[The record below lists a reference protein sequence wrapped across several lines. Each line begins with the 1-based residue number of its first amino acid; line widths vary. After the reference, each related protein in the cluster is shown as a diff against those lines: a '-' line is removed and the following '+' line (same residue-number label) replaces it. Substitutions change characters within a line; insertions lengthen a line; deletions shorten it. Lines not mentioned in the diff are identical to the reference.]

1 MLILTPSVRTAPS
14 SADYIADSKLDAT
27 LIEEVMRQAKA
38 AEMANFMDESVDPC
52 FNFYDFACG
61 NWPRINPAIGPG
73 QYTTGLFERLT
84 DGFDRKVKHTL
95 NSENSDL
102 DTAEDVQVKNFYK
115 SCTQVRQVDA
125 SYQQKMR
132 DIIAE
137 FGAMPAL
144 EGESWHMSNFD
155 WLETV
160 ARIAYRYGLVIIMGV
175 EVTKDFANNE
185 VNVVYIGEQEF
196 VLESRNMY
204 LDNHTASYRM
214 AYTISVAKKLVTF
227 LGMDMKMALPTATEL
242 MDFEVQLAKGLINE
256 GDGLSI
262 SDISQL
268 KTVAQMQREYAPHL
282 NVERLVNISL
292 GEQVTDSVY
301 DFNSNYQRNVI
312 NVMKRTSPGI
322 VANYIFYRLID
333 EFAMDPG
340 TTHAS
345 RQDKCILITKK
356 YFAKNLDNMI
366 YRRYN
371 NNVTASDIDLIW
383 GQLKSTFK
391 QKLQSDQS
399 LKWISRRTR
408 EAAINK
414 LDAMTLQVNS
424 HADEDLTEDFAGLQ
438 LHVDDFIE
446 NLRQTRILGARQE
459 RELLHQ
465 PVKPLE
471 AGDLLSYTPA
481 NILVENTIRV
491 PVSLLQPYYL
501 WAGSYPN
508 AIKFGTLASLIGH
521 ELIHGFDDS
530 GRKFDARGNVN
541 DWWDAQSESNF
552 VDRQRCFTNQYSKYT
567 YHGIRLPK
575 TTAQSEN
582 IADNGGMRLAY
593 AAYSDLQDAQ
603 ERTVE
608 GRKQLLREKLPT
620 LNYTKMQLFFI
631 SYAQIWCNDAHPRVR
646 HLQVSTDLHM
656 PGEFRVIGP
665 LSNFGEFAKEFQCAV
680 GTRMNPP
687 RKCMIY

>member
-312 NVMKRTSPGI
+312 NVMKRTSP
-322 VANYIFYRLID
+322 
-333 EFAMDPG
+333 
-340 TTHAS
+340 
-345 RQDKCILITKK
+345 
-356 YFAKNLDNMI
+356 
-366 YRRYN
+366 
-371 NNVTASDIDLIW
+371 
-383 GQLKSTFK
+383 
-391 QKLQSDQS
+391 
-399 LKWISRRTR
+399 
-408 EAAINK
+408 AAINK